1 MLVREWL
8 KGFILASLL
17 LFFVGIAS
25 SCRDSSKKYCR
36 SSEVAVLGSLYKLDQ
51 FHYVNSYFH
60 MSGYEITVAPTNQ
73 GYRVVVVSSEKIDE
87 SQYRSISEEI
97 RKCLEN

>member
-1 MLVREWL
+1 M
-8 KGFILASLL
+8 
-17 LFFVGIAS
+17 
-25 SCRDSSKKYCR
+25 
-36 SSEVAVLGSLYKLDQ
+36 SSEVAVVGNPYKSDQ

-87 SQYRSISEEI
+87 TQYRSIFEEI